1 MRPKVYQT
9 DIFAR
14 VISIGIF
21 PIFLFILPYNAI
33 DPINAPKLFSLVT
46 TACVAGSLGLF
57 FRKSIKVPELK
68 VHRIILLLFLIQAL
82 LVMFFSGANVALQF
96 FGTFGRNTGFLT
108 YISLAVLFYFS
119 AFSALNGSAR
129 YLLNSLTL
137 AIVISGIY
145 GGIQAMGL
153 DPVPWD
159 NEFSPVIGF
168 LGNPDFQAALLGILG
183 TFLVAKFLDS
193 TLTIKQKA
201 ALIFVLFLLLII
213 IYETRAKQGLLNFL
227 AGLIVVFFVW
237 QHSIKRGIVL
247 HVFSL
252 LVVCLT
258 TLIVFGISDKG
269 PLSSILHKNS
279 VSARQFYWDAAFEM
293 TINHPFFGV
302 GLDSYGE
309 WYRSVRTQEAATTF
323 GPNSV
328 SDVAHNVLL
337 DLSSMGGVPL
347 LFLYIVLNSLVLIA
361 AIRFVSK
368 TKKYDP
374 TFAAIFAGW
383 VAYQAQS
390 LISINQ
396 IALATTGWILGGL
409 IIGIEMQSR
418 IRNNPKRQ
426 STSEI
431 VSSFSNDPKRPIA
444 LFFGLI
450 IGIALSALPMI
461 SSIQY
466 RSAVQSADVI
476 RIQAAAYLLPL
487 EPFRMYQIAKVLRD
501 NELNMESLTVARAAV
516 KAYPR
521 SFDSWNLIYNSPI
534 VSESEKTQAL
544 VAIKQL
550 DPFNP
555 DFKQIQSP

>member
-1 MRPKVYQT
+1 MRAKVFQT

-14 VISIGIF
+14 TISVGIF
-21 PIFLFILPYNAI
+21 PIFLFILPWNAI
-33 DPINAPKLFSLVT
+33 DPINAPKLFFLVT
-46 TACVAGSLGLF
+46 TASVVGSLAFF
-57 FRKSIKVPELK
+57 FRKSIKVPEFK
-68 VHRIILLLFLIQAL
+68 VYRIILLLFLLQAL
-82 LVMFFSGANVALQF
+82 IVMFFSGANIALQF

-108 YISLAVLFYFS
+108 YLSLAVVFYFS

-137 AIVISGIY
+137 AIFISGIY
-145 GGIQAMGL
+145 GGIQALGL

-201 ALIFVLFLLLII
+201 ALIFVLVLLLII

-227 AGLIVVFFVW
+227 AGLIVVFFIW
-237 QHSIKRGIVL
+237 QHSMKRGIVL
-247 HVFSL
+247 YVFSL
-252 LVVCLT
+252 LVIGLT
-258 TLIVFGISDKG
+258 TLIVFGIYDKG
-269 PLSSILHKNS
+269 PLAAVLHKNS
-279 VSARQFYWDAAFEM
+279 ISARQFYWDAAIKM
-293 TINHPFFGV
+293 TMDHPFLGV

-309 WYRSVRTQEAATTF
+309 WYRSVRTQKAATTF
-323 GPNSV
+323 GPSSV

-347 LFLYIVLNSLVLIA
+347 LFLYIVLSSLVLIA
-361 AIRFVSK
+361 AIRYISK
-368 TKKYDP
+368 AKKYDP
-374 TFAAIFAGW
+374 TFSAIFAGW

-409 IIGIEMQSR
+409 IIGLEMQGR
-418 IRNNPKRQ
+418 VRNNLQRKG
-426 STSEI
+426 TSEI
-431 VSSFSNDPKRPIA
+431 VSNFSDDAKRPIA
-444 LFFGLI
+444 LFIGLI
-450 IGIALSALPMI
+450 TGIVLSVLPMT
-461 SSIQY
+461 SSIKF
-466 RSAVQSADVI
+466 RSAVQSADPT
-476 RIQAAAYLLPL
+476 RIQAAAYLPPL
-487 EPFRMYQIAKVLRD
+487 EPFRMFQVGKVLRD
-501 NELNMESLTVARAAV
+501 NELNKESLDVARAAV
-516 KAYPR
+516 EIYPR

-534 VSESEKTQAL
+534 ASESEKAKAL
-544 VAIKQL
+544 AVLKQL

-555 DFKQIQSP
+555 DFK